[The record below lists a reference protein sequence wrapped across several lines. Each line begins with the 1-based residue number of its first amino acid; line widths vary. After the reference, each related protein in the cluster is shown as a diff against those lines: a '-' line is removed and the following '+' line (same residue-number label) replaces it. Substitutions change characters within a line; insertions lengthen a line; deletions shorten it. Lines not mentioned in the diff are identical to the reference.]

1 MQESKK
7 IKTLANHC
15 TSTDIRFDIE
25 TNESLVNEPHDT
37 FKLETALNL
46 GNMVVLGGD
55 QGSRIMKMASIHD
68 ILTEFVSYR
77 LDVYNKRKVHQLAA
91 FTAQI
96 ATLDERI
103 RFVRMVVSRELVI
116 SSYNKAQLLDVL
128 THKHGFTSSNDL
140 IHIPLYELTL
150 DHVDALI
157 EKQRK
162 LTEQKI
168 QLEKMEPQDMWLEE
182 LTDLEIELKKL

>member
-1 MQESKK
+1 
-7 IKTLANHC
+7 
-15 TSTDIRFDIE
+15 
-25 TNESLVNEPHDT
+25 
-37 FKLETALNL
+37 
-46 GNMVVLGGD
+46 
-55 QGSRIMKMASIHD
+55 MKMASIHD

-77 LDVYNKRKVHQLAA
+77 LDVYNKRKVYQLAA

-157 EKQRK
+157 EKQHK
-162 LTEQKI
+162 LTEQKL
-168 QLEKMEPQDMWLEE
+168 QLEKMEPQDLWLEE